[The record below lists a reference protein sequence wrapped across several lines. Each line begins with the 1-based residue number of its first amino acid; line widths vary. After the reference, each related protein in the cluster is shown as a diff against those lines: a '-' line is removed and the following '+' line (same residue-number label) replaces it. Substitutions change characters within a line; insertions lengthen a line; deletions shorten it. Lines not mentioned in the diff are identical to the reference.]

1 MTASQGR
8 NKLDTLIMYN
18 NLIQIFAAAKAV
30 HLAFF
35 KGNAVSWILNPKRK
49 GWKNKED
56 YLP

>member
-35 KGNAVSWILNPKRK
+35 KGNAVS
-49 GWKNKED
+49 
-56 YLP
+56 